1 MMKKIFF
8 IFTALTLAQ
17 PVTASAQTMVQCM
30 MARNQG
36 MISPACNK
44 ILGLSTEPAK
54 VPEDNGG
61 LHLKQVIDYKAPS
74 NSVGQA
80 SILGLTLGMSL
91 EDARKIMT
99 AHCEGEPHQ
108 SNTFLT
114 VVHKGVQ
121 VKTQFFPMQLGCL
134 IKGDGLRVTFSP
146 PVSGNVITKIERT
159 VSYPADASPSFTGL
173 KADLAEKYNIHLMKN
188 DTQDIIYSLEDGSI
202 SERPEGSLLVPTR
215 KNPDYAPTAQA
226 YIFVNIRGVSGNP
239 ENVSYMEIFL
249 EDTGAENRLNDEV
262 IKQMNAFV
270 DDKLSTNTVKAT
282 L

>member
-1 MMKKIFF
+1 MPLLRAVEQPRWLLEMVSDPV
-8 IFTALTLAQ
+8 LAADIGSKWDHVLVDEYQ
-17 PVTASAQTMVQCM
+17 DTN
-30 MARNQG
+30 R
-36 MISPACNK
+36 
-44 ILGLSTEPAK
+44 L
-54 VPEDNGG
+54 
-61 LHLKQVIDYKAPS
+61 
-74 NSVGQA
+74 QA
-80 SILGLTLGMSL
+80 
-91 EDARKIMT
+91 D
-99 AHCEGEPHQ
+99 
-108 SNTFLT
+108 
-114 VVHKGVQ
+114 KGVQ

-134 IKGDGLRVTFSP
+134 IKGDGLRLTFSP

-202 SERPEGSLLVPTR
+202 SKRPEGSLLVPTR

-226 YIFVNIRGVSGNP
+226 YIFVNIRSVSGNP
-239 ENVSYMEIFL
+239 ENVSYMDIFL
-249 EDTGAENRLNDEV
+249 EDTGAENRLNGEV